1 VKLFPPTGNPERALI
16 MEIAIAW
23 LTMAAL
29 ILLVLGIIDPGT
41 ALFWSKGVKTR
52 KRAAMIYGFVFFAT
66 VALSIVFFP
75 RTNLESKLYTLLA
88 FGVIALAAGYVNPQL
103 VLPWRR
109 DATRRAVALFYLP
122 PIALIAGAIFY
133 TGMTTQVDPRY
144 DLRPEELSSASEPE
158 LIKYR
163 AAEAL
168 DGDNNLGM
176 ARIRNIELSE
186 AADGGY
192 DVVVEYNMDDVVFV
206 SFFKIKAEE
215 DMTKVYKAL
224 YSGDF
229 DLNKV
234 TVTGYF
240 PVGDRDRKN
249 PSVPVWT
256 TTLDK
261 AQAEGVDWS
270 KSDYELAGEVL
281 PKLWKTEY
289 MHPDYK

>member
-1 VKLFPPTGNPERALI
+1 
-16 MEIAIAW
+16 
-23 LTMAAL
+23 MAAL
-29 ILLVLGIIDPGT
+29 VLLVLGIIDPGT

-88 FGVIALAAGYVNPQL
+88 FGVIALAAGYVNPSL
-103 VLPWRR
+103 VLPWRK

-122 PIALIAGAIFY
+122 PIALIVAAIFY
-133 TGMTTQVDPRY
+133 TGMRIQVDPRY
-144 DLRPEELSSASEPE
+144 NLRPDELSIASEPE

-168 DGDNNLGM
+168 EGENNLGM
-176 ARIRNIELSE
+176 GRIRNIALSD

-192 DVVVEYNMDDVVFV
+192 DVVVDYNMDDVVFV

-229 DLNKV
+229 DLNKA

-270 KSDYELAGEVL
+270 KSDYDLAGEIL
-281 PKLWKTEY
+281 PKLWTTEY
-289 MHPDYK
+289 LHPDYK